1 MKQLLL
7 LIVSFSYGFITCIL
21 YIFINKYIKKIIVLY
36 YLINFIYFTLITITY
51 IYLLFILNR
60 GAIHIYLKLML
71 LAGFITGYYLSN
83 LRKTKIFK

>member
-7 LIVSFSYGFITCIL
+7 LIVSFSYAFITCIL